1 METALYT
8 SLPRDSRI
16 ALLASGGVDS
26 SVAMHLLVEAG
37 FRPDLY
43 YIRIGMQ
50 DKDGG
55 YLDCPAEEK
64 HPAGNTPRPSLRPAP
79 RDHRPAPSLL
89 GSCGR
94 LYDGCGEAR
103 AHAQSRCDVQ

>member
-8 SLPRDSRI
+8 ALPRDSRI

-50 DKDGG
+50 DEDGSF
-55 YLDCPAEEK
+55 LDCPAEEDIELV
-64 HPAGNTPRPSLRPAP
+64 T
-79 RDHRPAPSLL
+79 LL
-89 GSCGR
+89 
-94 LYDGCGEAR
+94 
-103 AHAQSRCDVQ
+103 AHATTCT

>member
-8 SLPRDSRI
+8 ALPRDSRI

-43 YIRIGMQ
+43 YIR
-50 DKDGG
+50 
-55 YLDCPAEEK
+55 C
-64 HPAGNTPRPSLRPAP
+64 
-79 RDHRPAPSLL
+79 LL
-89 GSCGR
+89 
-94 LYDGCGEAR
+94 YT
-103 AHAQSRCDVQ
+103 SRCV

>member
-8 SLPRDSRI
+8 ALPRDSRI

-50 DKDGG
+50 DEDGG
-55 YLDCPAEEK
+55 YLDCPAEEDIELVTLL
-64 HPAGNTPRPSLRPAP
+64 ARRYDMSLI
-79 RDHRPAPSLL
+79 HI
-89 GSCGR
+89 
-94 LYDGCGEAR
+94 
-103 AHAQSRCDVQ
+103 

>member
-1 METALYT
+1 METPLYKA
-8 SLPRDSRI
+8 LPRDSRI

-50 DKDGG
+50 DEG
-55 YLDCPAEEK
+55 YLDCPAEEDIELVTLLARRYDL
-64 HPAGNTPRPSLRPAP
+64 HLEIVDLHQVYWDQMCIRDSACTSLGLA
-79 RDHRPAPSLL
+79 A
-89 GSCGR
+89 
-94 LYDGCGEAR
+94 
-103 AHAQSRCDVQ
+103 